1 MNFRRLVLLYSDS
14 YKQCHPKMYPENQEQ
29 LVSYLTPRAEMSKRF
44 PKMVVWGV
52 TPFLADIK
60 EAFDDFFNTP
70 LNEAMREYDCYMDLH
85 LGLSNVAR
93 EQWVGL
99 HELGYLPLEIRAL
112 PEGTVVNMG
121 IPIVEMRNT
130 HNGYA
135 WLVQWVECLL
145 QTEIWPTCAYATV
158 GWEYHKIAEKYYN
171 KTTDGA
177 DPFMAMADFGFRGMS
192 CLEDATRCSASW
204 LLSFNKT
211 STIPALPYLDD
222 YYAANCVQNKIGIG
236 AVSTEHS
243 VMAANYALDGDE
255 ITFVKRLLTKIYPNT
270 SFSMV
275 SDTYDYWNMV
285 KNIIPA
291 CKAEILA
298 HNGKLLIR
306 PDSGD
311 MVSIAIQT
319 IESLWDDFGGTINS
333 KGYKQLDPHIGI
345 IYGDGC
351 TLNKV
356 TEVYDELE
364 ARGYAA
370 TNIVFGV
377 GAFCFHALFNE
388 DGHITVLTRDTWG
401 MAMKATYGVFGGRS
415 VPIYKDP
422 KTDSGLK
429 KSHKGCCKV
438 IKVKTVNDDNT
449 VSYHF
454 ECLDQQPMWV
464 PDNYTCLKL
473 AFRDG
478 VRFNQEDFM
487 TIRGRLYG

>member
-1 MNFRRLVLLYSDS
+1 MEFRRMIMLYSDS
-14 YKQCHPKMYPENQEQ
+14 YKQCHPKMYPDNQEY
-29 LVSYLTPRAEMSKRF
+29 LVSYLTPRKAMSEDF
-44 PKMVVWGV
+44 PKMVVYGIQ
-52 TPFLADIK
+52 PFLFELN
-60 EAFDDFFNTP
+60 EAFDSFFCQD
-70 LNEAMREYDCYMDLH
+70 LDWVMYDYNHYIGAH
-85 LGLSNVAR
+85 LGLDNVAR
-93 EQWVGL
+93 DRIIEL

-130 HNGYA
+130 HPRFA

-145 QTEIWPTCAYATV
+145 QTEVWPMCAYATV
-158 GWEYHKIAEKYYN
+158 GWEYHKVAEKYYN
-171 KTTDGA
+171 MTAPGA

-222 YYAANCVQNKIGIG
+222 CYMAECAKNGIGIG

-243 VMAANYALDGDE
+243 VMAANYAIDGDE
-255 ITFVKRLLTKIYPNT
+255 ISFVKRMLTEIYPNT

-285 KNIIPA
+285 DNIIPA

-311 MVSIAIQT
+311 MVSITIGTIQK
-319 IESLWDDFGGTINS
+319 LWNTFGGTINEA
-333 KGYKQLDPHIGI
+333 GYKVLDPHIGL

-356 TEVYDELE
+356 REIYETL
-364 ARGYAA
+364 AQMGFAA
-370 TNIVFGV
+370 TNVVFGV
-377 GAFCFHALFNE
+377 GAFCFHALFSPDNKF
-388 DGHITVLTRDTWG
+388 TVLTRDTWG
-401 MAMKATYGVFGGRS
+401 MAMKATYGVFGGKE

-422 KTDSGLK
+422 KTDNGLK
-429 KSHKGCCKV
+429 KSQKGCCAIEYDV
-438 IKVKTVNDDNT
+438 SGERFTCRDGFHEWVNDNDTLLLT
-449 VSYHF
+449 VFKDSCF
-454 ECLDQQPMWV
+454 IKEQ
-464 PDNYTCLKL
+464 T
-473 AFRDG
+473 F
-478 VRFNQEDFM
+478 QE
-487 TIRGRLYG
+487 IRARLYPEV